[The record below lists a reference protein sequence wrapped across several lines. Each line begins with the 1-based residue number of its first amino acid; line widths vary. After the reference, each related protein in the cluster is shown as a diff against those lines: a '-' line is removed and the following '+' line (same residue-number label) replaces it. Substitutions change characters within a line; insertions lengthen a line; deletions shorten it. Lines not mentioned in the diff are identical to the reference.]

1 MIHLLF
7 FGAVF
12 LLDLLLMTLLPIDF
26 SSMRFVF
33 IPSTMFIFMIYCAR
47 TYSFKK
53 SMLLALGLGFL
64 YDLLLFQQMFELTLV
79 YVTVML
85 VAKQWSNHL
94 SESMFETI
102 TLALVTLFL
111 KEWLL
116 FVGLR
121 LTQVT
126 EWHFFDWMAYRVFPT
141 LLLATLLS
149 VFVYGWYTM
158 YDQIML
164 DITSKIRRSEKLRW
178 YQHK

>member
-1 MIHLLF
+1 MIHFLF

-12 LLDLLLMTLLPIDF
+12 LLDLLIMTVLPVDF
-26 SSMRFVF
+26 SSTRFIF
-33 IPSTMFIFMIYCAR
+33 IPSAMFIFMIYCAR

-53 SMLLALGLGFL
+53 SMFLALGIGFL

-79 YVTVML
+79 YVIVML
-85 VAKQWSNHL
+85 IAKQWSNHL

-116 FVGLR
+116 YVGLR

-126 EWHFFDWMAYRVFPT
+126 FWHFFDWMAYRVFPT
-141 LLLATLLS
+141 LLLATVLS
-149 VFVYGWYTM
+149 SIVYGWYTV
-158 YDQIML
+158 YDQILL
-164 DITSKIRRSEKLRW
+164 DISSKVRRSEKLRW